1 MRVVRPRTRVLVV
14 AAVAVVS
21 LGALAASGLDDN
33 LVYYRTPTELAEEP
47 APDEAVLR
55 VGGMVPEGSL
65 ERTPEG
71 MRFTLTDGV
80 TDVEVL
86 HTGEVRGVFQEG
98 QGALAE
104 GRMGPDGVFRS
115 SQLMVQHDN
124 EYRGLEEGEHP
135 SKDGGGPSAVEGG
148 DHDGGGDPSTV
159 EGDERDG
166 GGR

>member
-1 MRVVRPRTRVLVV
+1 MRAVRPRTRVLVV
-14 AAVAVVS
+14 AAVAVAS

-47 APDEAVLR
+47 TSDDAVLR

-65 ERTPEG
+65 QRTAEG

-104 GRMGPDGVFRS
+104 GRMGPDGTFRS

-124 EYRGLEEGEHP
+124 EYEGVEEGQHP
-135 SKDGGGPSAVEGG
+135 GKGSSGEPGTAGEGYRG
-148 DHDGGGDPSTV
+148 
-159 EGDERDG
+159 G

>member
-1 MRVVRPRTRVLVV
+1 MLAV

-47 APDEAVLR
+47 GPDDTVLR
-55 VGGMVPEGSL
+55 VGGMVVDGSL
-65 ERTPEG
+65 RRTADG
-71 MRFTLTDGV
+71 MRFTLTDGA

-104 GRMGPDGVFRS
+104 GQMGADGVFRS

-124 EYRGLEEGEHP
+124 EYRGITDGEDAP
-135 SKDGGGPSAVEGG
+135 RAGGTSGG
-148 DHDGGGDPSTV
+148 AGGTGA
-159 EGDERDG
+159 R
-166 GGR
+166 

>member
-1 MRVVRPRTRVLVV
+1 MRLVRPRTRVLIV
-14 AAVAVVS
+14 AAVAVAS

-33 LVYYRTPTELAEEP
+33 LVYYRTPTELAEE
-47 APDEAVLR
+47 ATPDDAVLR
-55 VGGMVPEGSL
+55 VGGMVPDGSL
-65 ERTPEG
+65 RRTPEG

-115 SQLMVQHDN
+115 SALMVQHDN
-124 EYRGLEEGEHP
+124 EYRGLEEGEHQ
-135 SKDGGGPSAVEGG
+135 GG
-148 DHDGGGDPSTV
+148 DRGKPGAGAR
-159 EGDERDG
+159 GYGDG